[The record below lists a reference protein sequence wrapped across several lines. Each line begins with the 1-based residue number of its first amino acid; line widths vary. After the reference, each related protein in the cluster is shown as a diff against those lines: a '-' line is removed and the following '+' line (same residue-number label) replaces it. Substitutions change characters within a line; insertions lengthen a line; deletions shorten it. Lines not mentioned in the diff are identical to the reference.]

1 MSKLKIMKSLEL
13 IAKELDLKIS
23 RREDLLKESR
33 ASIALS
39 SRAIVNV
46 KKRKKTE
53 AVKELVENNELLIEL
68 RKIAKEDLKRYL
80 ISPETEYAEA
90 MIIKAIS
97 ENRDIPSQEAL
108 KVSYEGYILG
118 LLDAVGEIKRMVYDS
133 LRKGNVKRASDLFE
147 LMEEIYTRLS
157 PYAIY
162 DHIIQG
168 IRRKLDVSRILV
180 ENTRSAVTEEVR
192 RSEFLKGM
200 TTIAS
205 KQSRKD
211 RKD

>member
-46 KKRKKTE
+46 HTGKKTE
-53 AVKELVENNELLIEL
+53 AMKELVENNELLIEL

-192 RSEFLKGM
+192 RAEFLKGM
-200 TTIAS
+200 TTITS
-205 KQSRKD
+205 KQSSKNR
-211 RKD
+211 

>member
-1 MSKLKIMKSLEL
+1 MSKDRLMESLEM
-13 IAKELDLKIS
+13 IVKKLDMKIS

-33 ASIALS
+33 AAIALS
-39 SRAIVNV
+39 SKAIVNMHTG
-46 KKRKKTE
+46 KKTE
-53 AVKELVENNELLIEL
+53 AEEELIQNNDLLIDL

-90 MIIKAIS
+90 MILRAIS
-97 ENRDIPSQEAL
+97 ADEDIPSQKIL
-108 KVSYEGYILG
+108 KVGNEGYILG

-133 LRKGNVKRASDLFE
+133 LRKGEVTRASDLFE

-157 PYAIY
+157 PYAVY

-168 IRRKLDVSRILV
+168 VRRKLDVSRILV

-192 RSEFLKGM
+192 RMEFLKGM
-200 TTIAS
+200 TNIAS
-205 KQSRKD
+205 KQSKND
-211 RKD
+211 

>member
-1 MSKLKIMKSLEL
+1 MPKVKIMKSLEL

-23 RREDLLKESR
+23 RREDILKESR
-33 ASIALS
+33 AAIALS
-39 SRAIVNV
+39 SRAIVNIHTG
-46 KKRKKTE
+46 KKTE
-53 AVKELVENNELLIEL
+53 AAKQLVENKEQLTDL
-68 RKIAKEDLKRYL
+68 RKIAEEDLKRYL

-97 ENRDIPSQEAL
+97 ADQDIPSQETL
-108 KVSYEGYILG
+108 KVSNEGYILG

-133 LRKGNVKRASDLFE
+133 LRKGDVKRASDLFE

-157 PYAIY
+157 PFAIY

-168 IRRKLDVSRILV
+168 VRRKLDVSRILV

-205 KQSRKD
+205 KQSSNE
-211 RKD
+211 